1 MPAATIFHKTKNRS
15 TGTLLGGINNVDDPV
30 IVTLNAGEGA
40 FFPAVFPFH
49 ITINDEILH
58 VTNRVVDVLTATR
71 ADEGTVIA
79 VHVNG
84 SVVQLHTTSQLFSE
98 LQVAVNYVEVTGA
111 FIDEAE
117 TISAKWTWTLAAGVH
132 IARRIGADA
141 EDRSYWTEEK
151 IAWGTG
157 AVAADTEI
165 GRGGVNLLSTPDDF
179 QLGTTPATAGK
190 IRLPNVQYIQAREQA
205 NVFNVILLG
214 LNVSN
219 EIHMEAPIAHRMLG
233 AIGGTVAFSAYVAAE
248 ANPKTTIEH
257 GQIQFGAGGASAVD
271 VRLYRAA
278 ANVLATPDDLQ
289 LGTTPATVGLIR
301 IPNAQYIYARNFA
314 GAADVLLLGL
324 NASNNIA
331 IQAPITHSLAAGTT
345 VIAGHVL
352 GEANPKVQISH
363 LSVSFGAGGA
373 AALDTTL
380 YRSAANVLKTD
391 DALHVALIS
400 RLIGRALIGADAD
413 PAVSATLELQST
425 TGALLLNRLTTA
437 QETAL
442 TAVDGM
448 LEYNSTIPGV
458 RARVA
463 GAWVSLGAGNVAGPS
478 MGASHIFDE
487 FIGGAN
493 TAGDIGELNWLFS
506 GSAGATATP
515 LTGTSGHPGVC
526 RFQTGAVASAWV
538 VAHLG
543 YSVAPIIPG
552 DYFDITLV
560 FRALHSYTAG
570 TARFGLGYSY
580 TDDPPTDGLY
590 LEKKTGDT
598 NWYFTTRSGGVDRT
612 RTDTGVPGVG
622 GSWFKLRIWRKDGA
636 TIGFRLDAGGVTD
649 HTVGL
654 PTNPLSPILYIK
666 TSGASAASLE
676 ADAMDLYVTGLTR

>member
-30 IVTLNAGEGA
+30 TITLNAGEGA
-40 FFPAVFPFH
+40 SFPAVYPFH

-98 LQVAVNYVEVTGA
+98 LQVAVNNCETVGA

-165 GRGGVNLLSTPDDF
+165 GRGGANLLTTPDDF

-190 IRLPNVQYIQAREQA
+190 IRLPNVQYIQAREQG

-219 EIHMEAPIAHRMLG
+219 EIHMEAPIAHRLLG

-437 QETAL
+437 QRGAL
-442 TAVDGM
+442 TAVNGM
-448 LEYNSTIPGV
+448 ILYDSDVPGV
-458 RARVA
+458 HARVN
-463 GAWVSLGAGNVAGPS
+463 GAWVALGAGNTAGPS
-478 MGASHIFDE
+478 IADSHLFDE
-487 FIGGAN
+487 FMGGTSAIG
-493 TAGDIGELNWLFS
+493 IGELNWSLIQVGATVNNLS
-506 GSAGATATP
+506 GSAN
-515 LTGTSGHPGVC
+515 HPGQ
-526 RFQTGAVASAWV
+526 FYMSIAAGTGNYGAIALYNSSNHPLA
-538 VAHLG
+538 
-543 YSVAPIIPG
+543 IT
-552 DYFDITLV
+552 DYFDITFV
-560 FRALHSYTAG
+560 FAPWNTAD
-570 TARFGLGYSY
+570 ACVRLGLCRDPAGE
-580 TDDPPTDGLY
+580 PPTDGHFIEKRAADANFY
-590 LEKKTGDT
+590 L
-598 NWYFTTRSGGVDRT
+598 TTRAGGVDST
-612 RTDTGVPGVG
+612 RTNTGVPIDTAWHKIRIRRITAGSVG
-622 GSWFKLRIWRKDGA
+622 L
-636 TIGFRLDAGGVTD
+636 TLDAAGEVT
-649 HTVGL
+649 HNVAMPTQPVTPTCYVRAAAGTGTTLTV
-654 PTNPLSPILYIK
+654 
-666 TSGASAASLE
+666 
-676 ADAMDLYVTGLTR
+676 DVMDLYIRGLTR